1 MSASTLRNSLYG
13 RLLGHV
19 FPHWRILLVS
29 FASTAVLAATEPA
42 MPALLKILLDGSFV
56 ERDDTLVTLM
66 PLAIVG
72 LFLVRGLAGFVSNYS
87 TGWVGSRLV
96 TDLREMMFRRLMR
109 VPMAF
114 FDEHASGLV
123 LSRFTYDVNQVTKA
137 ATNAWVTVIRDSLA
151 VLGLLGW
158 MFWLSWELTLFTL
171 LIVPPI
177 GLAIRIASR
186 RLRRLN
192 RASQQ
197 QMGGLNHV
205 IREVLGAQREIRL
218 FGAEDY
224 ENHRFNARANRVRQM
239 YNKTIATTAA
249 SVPIVQLF
257 IAAALAALVYF
268 AMLQT
273 GDEAFTVGAFVSYF
287 GAMAMLFAPMK
298 RLTKV
303 NDDIQRG
310 LAAAESVFFIAD
322 QPVETDPPDAEPLGP
337 VRGDIRFEHVSFRY
351 PGQAEDALE
360 EVDLHIPAGTTVALV
375 GASGSGKTTL
385 ASLIP
390 LFLRPRS
397 GRVLLDGRDITT
409 LALSDLRAQIALV
422 SQQVVLFDDTVAANI
437 AYGRQEELDRT
448 RLEEAAAMAH
458 ASEFIEHLSAGMET
472 GVGENGAQ
480 LSGGQRQRLAIARA
494 LVKDAPI
501 LILDEATSALDTHAE
516 RRIQAAIETVSRGRT
531 SVVIAHR
538 LSTIENADLI
548 VVLDRGRVVETGTHA
563 ELLARDGHYAALHR
577 AQTSGE
583 REAVA

>member
-1 MSASTLRNSLYG
+1 MSASAFRNTLYG

-19 FPHWRILLVS
+19 FPHWRILAVS

-56 ERDDTLVTLM
+56 ERDNTLVRLM
-66 PLAIVG
+66 PLAIVA

-87 TGWVGSRLV
+87 TGWIGSRLV
-96 TDLREMMFRRLMR
+96 TDLREIMFRRLMR

-114 FDEHASGLV
+114 FDEHASGVV

-137 ATNAWVTVIRDSLA
+137 ATNAWVTVVRDSLA
-151 VLGLLGW
+151 VIGLLGW

-171 LIVPPI
+171 VIVPPI

-205 IREVLGAQREIRL
+205 IREVLGAQREIRV
-218 FGAEDY
+218 FGADDY
-224 ENHRFNARANRVRQM
+224 EIRRFNARANKVRQM

-257 IAAALAALVYF
+257 IAVALAALVYF

-322 QPVETDPPDAEPLGP
+322 QQVEADPPQAERLGR

-351 PGQAEDALE
+351 PGQSGDALDD
-360 EVDLHIPAGTTVALV
+360 VDLHIPAGTTVALV

-385 ASLIP
+385 ANLIP
-390 LFLRPRS
+390 LFLRPPA
-397 GRVLLDGRDITT
+397 GRVLLDGRDITS
-409 LALSDLRAQIALV
+409 LPLRDLRGQIALV

-437 AYGRQEELDRT
+437 AYGRQEEVGRAE
-448 RLEEAAAMAH
+448 LEQAASMAH
-458 ASEFIEHLSAGMET
+458 ASEFIDHLSAGMDT

-480 LSGGQRQRLAIARA
+480 LSGGQRQRIAIARA

-501 LILDEATSALDTHAE
+501 LIMDEATSALDTHSE

-548 VVLDRGRVVETGTHA
+548 VVLDRGRVVETGTHG

-577 AQTSGE
+577 AQTSGD
-583 REAVA
+583 REQVA